1 MAKWLHSTSFADLPS
16 HLIFEV
22 LTSGRLSARDL
33 VCLEL
38 TCKMF
43 GGSHELYPLKFRSLV
58 DFAAFQ
64 LCISHSIYS
73 RMGGD
78 SQKQLF
84 DRCQGKWKRVFRF
97 LQLVEKSSN
106 IVETSEGNV
115 LFLLELLLFFLV
127 KLLYLWM
134 CLDFAYLK
142 YLAIYWALKF
152 RWMEIGF

>member
-16 HLIFEV
+16 HLILEV
-22 LTSGRLSARDL
+22 LTSGRLSVRDL

-38 TCKMF
+38 TSAMF
-43 GGSHELYPLKFRSLV
+43 GRSHELYPLKFQSLV

-84 DRCQGKWKRVFRF
+84 DRCQGKWKRILRF

-115 LFLLELLLFFLV
+115 LFLPE
-127 KLLYLWM
+127 LYL
-134 CLDFAYLK
+134 FS
-142 YLAIYWALKF
+142 F
-152 RWMEIGF
+152 S

>member
-16 HLIFEV
+16 HLILEV
-22 LTSGRLSARDL
+22 LTSGRLNAHDL

-73 RMGGD
+73 GMGGD

-115 LFLLELLLFFLV
+115 LFLLEHSFGWLSVLGICIFACRNYLPSSKSKYIILHNSFL
-127 KLLYLWM
+127 
-134 CLDFAYLK
+134 
-142 YLAIYWALKF
+142 
-152 RWMEIGF
+152 